1 MKWTFD
7 ERVAPEFIRIT
18 LSGRYIKKDFSAMID
33 ELAALESFEMG
44 CRILV
49 DNTSLDVKH
58 MSDHD
63 LLGASNAF
71 IDNNKVFAYSKVA
84 IVTTPKGFDFGR
96 KFEQIT
102 EFGSRAILKIF
113 SDESAALS
121 WLVGSL
127 ALAQSAI
134 S

>member
-7 ERVAPEFIRIT
+7 ERGAPEFIRIT
-18 LSGRYIKKDFSAMID
+18 VSGRYIKKDFSAMIA
-33 ELAALESFEMG
+33 ELAVLASFEVG

-71 IDNNKVFAYSKVA
+71 ILNNKVFAYSKVA
-84 IVTTPKGFDFGR
+84 IVTTPSGFDFGR
-96 KFEQIT
+96 KFERIS
-102 EFGSRAILKIF
+102 EYGSRAIMKIF
-113 SDESAALS
+113 SDESAALG
-121 WLVGSL
+121 WLVGGL
-127 ALAQSAI
+127 ALARSAI